1 MTATAPTEAQIQA
14 VADALLAEARADGSR
29 PSVSALADR
38 AGITRPTLYR
48 NFPGVLAR
56 FRAETTTAQVS
67 TVHGTPA
74 QKLRDRITRL
84 RTENEQLRLHLDL
97 YEEHIRRLTIENT
110 RLTAELVR
118 RGRVT
123 DLASRRDGGS
133 GA

>member
-1 MTATAPTEAQIQA
+1 
-14 VADALLAEARADGSR
+14 
-29 PSVSALADR
+29 
-38 AGITRPTLYR
+38 
-48 NFPGVLAR
+48 
-56 FRAETTTAQVS
+56 
-67 TVHGTPA
+67 
-74 QKLRDRITRL
+74 LRDRITRL

-118 RGRVT
+118 RGSVT